1 MKTREPRQAVILPV
15 RIRRDDKWM
24 DATIRNVSPHGM
36 LLQIDNPPP
45 KGSFIEIRKQKIVV
59 VGQVRWQG
67 EDCCGLRTQD
77 RVPVA
82 ALMNAKAAPDQSDS
96 DITERRAT
104 VRVMTPAEVAERSR
118 QRGALFQRVALIAA
132 AVVGAIIVASL
143 MFDVLRRPFDAV
155 ARQLG

>member
-1 MKTREPRQAVILPV
+1 VILPV

-36 LLQIDNPPP
+36 LLQIDDPPP

-82 ALMNAKAAPDQSDS
+82 ALMSANSAPERSGSDS
-96 DITERRAT
+96 ALTERRAT

-118 QRGALFQRVALIAA
+118 QRGAQFQRVALIAA
-132 AVVGAIIVASL
+132 AVAGAMLVASL
-143 MFDVLRRPFDAV
+143 MFDVLRAPFEVISAK
-155 ARQLG
+155 L